1 VLRLSVLVFVLTAQT
16 VGAQPDP
23 QPAGK
28 VDARALMQSGV
39 KLLEA
44 HDYLGALAIFKDA
57 YARFPSA
64 KILLNIGTTLA
75 LLDRKPDAANAYQ
88 KYVDSPD
95 VDPTKRADVV
105 AQLAELDKA
114 SGILELAVTP
124 SNAEVLLDGTWAP
137 VTPSMVWRV
146 PPGDFSV
153 QARAKGFEP
162 REIHGTVVAAGHQP
176 VAITLS
182 AIVVPT
188 TVAPEAVVVTLA
200 PEPPRSRFGG
210 FVVAHVSVVPKL
222 GSAALL
228 GASADITSRFAG
240 EAAVILGPGL
250 ASSGSATLPPPKLGA
265 YAGARFTLLPGSSRP
280 YVAAG
285 FPIFFDDGPRVFVRG
300 AGGVELVVSRRLSF
314 QIELGAEVDLN
325 AQMDIRTFALVP
337 AIGVVGRP

>member
-1 VLRLSVLVFVLTAQT
+1 
-16 VGAQPDP
+16 
-23 QPAGK
+23 
-28 VDARALMQSGV
+28 MQSGV
-39 KLLEA
+39 KLFEA
-44 HDYLGALAIFKDA
+44 HDYLGALAIFRDA
-57 YARFPSA
+57 YARFASA

-75 LLDRKPDAANAYQ
+75 LLDRQADAANAYQ

-95 VDPTKRADVV
+95 ADPTRRADVV
-105 AQLAELDKA
+105 AQIAVLDKA
-114 SGILELAVTP
+114 SGILELSVAP
-124 SNAEVLLDGTWAP
+124 SNAEVLLDGAW
-137 VTPSMVWRV
+137 VSVKPSMVWRV
-146 PPGDFSV
+146 PPGDYSV
-153 QARAKGFEP
+153 QARAKGFDP
-162 REIHGTVVAAGHQP
+162 REIHGTVVAGGHQP

-182 AIVVPT
+182 AMSYRRRRTMTVVA
-188 TVAPEAVVVTLA
+188 TVT

-222 GSAALL
+222 GSAALV
-228 GASADITSRFAG
+228 GASADLTSQLTA

-265 YAGARFTLLPGSSRP
+265 YAGARFTLLDGSTRP

>member
-1 VLRLSVLVFVLTAQT
+1 VRRLALLVLALTT
-16 VGAQPDP
+16 HSVGAQPDS

-75 LLDRKPDAANAYQ
+75 LLERNADAANAYQ
-88 KYVDSPD
+88 KYVDSPEA
-95 VDPTKRADVV
+95 DPSRRADVV
-105 AQLAELDKA
+105 AQIAVLDTT
-114 SGILELAVTP
+114 SGVLELSVTP
-124 SNAEVLLDGTWAP
+124 SNAEVFLDGVWLP

-146 PPGDFSV
+146 SPGDYSV

-162 REIHGTVVAAGHQP
+162 REIHGSVVAGGHQP

-182 AIVVPT
+182 AIVVAATPEHEVIASVT
-188 TVAPEAVVVTLA
+188 PEAA
-200 PEPPRSRFGG
+200 RSRFGG

-222 GSAALL
+222 GSAALV
-228 GASADITSRFAG
+228 GASADLTSQLAV

-265 YAGARFTLLPGSSRP
+265 YAGARFTLLDGSARP

-285 FPIFFDDGPRVFVRG
+285 LPIFFDDGPRFFVRG

-325 AQMDIRTFALVP
+325 ARMDIRTFAFVP